1 MRLDKYLKISR
12 VIKRRTVANEAC
24 DAGRVLVNDK
34 VERASYAVKVG
45 DIVEVQLGAKPLKF
59 EVLTINE
66 YAKKEDA
73 PMMYR
78 IIQ

>member
-12 VIKRRTVANEAC
+12 IIKRRTVANEAC

-34 VERASYAVKVG
+34 VERASYSVKIG
-45 DIVEVQLGAKPLKF
+45 DVIEVQLGAKPLKV
-59 EVLTINE
+59 EVVNINE

-73 PMMYR
+73 PLMYKVL
-78 IIQ
+78 Q